1 MLRQLL
7 TADSSCDVGGD
18 DSSGCRRTNGMADSN
33 HNTDMVGSM
42 NSDTDCSIH
51 TGNIHNS
58 PDIRSL
64 FRPIYQRQNVAPE
77 RKPLPLSPIQLREV
91 FSLFFLLMIK
101 QESEGKVFRFI
112 LVQKSLDMP

>member
-7 TADSSCDVGGD
+7 TADSSGDVGGD

-33 HNTDMVGSM
+33 HNTDMVGSR
-42 NSDTDCSIH
+42 NSDTDSSIH

-77 RKPLPLSPIQLREV
+77 RKPLPLPPIQLREV
-91 FSLFFLLMIK
+91 FSV
-101 QESEGKVFRFI
+101 VFPPN
-112 LVQKSLDMP
+112 D